1 MPLAAALPY
10 IALGA
15 SAAGT
20 GLSIAGNEASQSA
33 MNAARA
39 NEVNQQ
45 AALQKQSNAI
55 FQNSL
60 AQSTPQTAQQQMQ
73 QGQAARTNAWQG
85 LQDATTPVASA
96 LPTTTSGSTTG
107 SSTTG
112 GGTSTGAAGTPTS
125 GASARAASAGNSW
138 NTLLANAAAR
148 EGSYGDWQ
156 NQQAIKNAN
165 AAQQLGVVNNFSQ
178 GDAALLPTE
187 LQVAS
192 QAGDSLSGWGNIVSS
207 LGSLAGYA
215 NKSGIFGGTTPAVTP
230 ADAASVSNWGNGSG
244 LYDSIA
250 SGSLPSGTATTGMFG
265 LPGMSAADWA
275 GYNPASAGISK
286 AYNYPMTNAMLSGST
301 YQPAGNVWAGL
312 NQ

>member
-55 FQNSL
+55 FANSL
-60 AQSTPQTAQQQMQ
+60 AQSTPKTAQQQMQ

-96 LPTTTSGSTTG
+96 LPTATGSTAG
-107 SSTTG
+107 SSPG
-112 GGTSTGAAGTPTS
+112 GGTSTGSSATPIG
-125 GASARAASAGNSW
+125 GATRRAASAGNSW

-215 NKSGIFGGTTPAVTP
+215 NKSGIFGSATPAGP
-230 ADAASVSNWGNGSG
+230 ANGAQMDALVSGYGPVNASSAASLAPVTGGAA
-244 LYDSIA
+244 A
-250 SGSLPSGTATTGMFG
+250 S
-265 LPGMSAADWA
+265 
-275 GYNPASAGISK
+275 Y
-286 AYNYPMTNAMLSGST
+286 
-301 YQPAGNVWAGL
+301 YQPAGWVNSNNSVWNRIYG
-312 NQ
+312 N